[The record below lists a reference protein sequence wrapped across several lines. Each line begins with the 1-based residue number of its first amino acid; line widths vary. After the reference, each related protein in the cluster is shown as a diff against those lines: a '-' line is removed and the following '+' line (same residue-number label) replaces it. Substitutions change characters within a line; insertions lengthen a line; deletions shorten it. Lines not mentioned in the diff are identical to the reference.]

1 MTAVLVLACLS
12 LSISALMIAAN
23 CIRRERSE
31 IERRKK
37 IELRGHWN
45 KGRSVNPFCH
55 ERSRETRFGLN

>member
-1 MTAVLVLACLS
+1 MIAVLILTCLS
-12 LSISALMIAAN
+12 LSGSALLIAAN

-31 IERRKK
+31 IKRRNQ
-37 IELRGHWN
+37 IEMRGHWN